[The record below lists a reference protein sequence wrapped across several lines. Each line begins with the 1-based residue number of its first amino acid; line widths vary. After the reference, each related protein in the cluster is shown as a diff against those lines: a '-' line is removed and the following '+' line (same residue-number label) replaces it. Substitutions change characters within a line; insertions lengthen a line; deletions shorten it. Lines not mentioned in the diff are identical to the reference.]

1 MTAIFKSK
9 ARRPYR
15 LGWGVSKLKLRCCGH
30 STTSRATN
38 QHDGPATAGSVDGS
52 AEAVKKTAKLTIE
65 TERVLVIRKRGGS
78 RRAMCPV
85 CGEMVDLLTVDEA
98 AAFARISSRAVF
110 RLVEAEGIHFTET
123 VEEVL
128 LICLNSLWQNL
139 LSTEIG
145 RVKTNSE
152 WKEKNHESQD

>member
-9 ARRPYR
+9 ARRPCR

-38 QHDGPATAGSVDGS
+38 QHDEATASGVEGT
-52 AEAVKKTAKLTIE
+52 AEAVKKTAKLTIK
-65 TERVLVIRKRGGS
+65 TERVLVIRRRGES
-78 RRAMCPV
+78 RRAMCPG
-85 CGEMVDLLTVDEA
+85 CGQVVDLVTVDEA

-110 RLVEAEGIHFTET
+110 RLVEVEGIHVSET
-123 VEEVL
+123 HEELL
-128 LICLNSLWQNL
+128 LICLNSICQKL

-145 RVKTNSE
+145 RVRTNSD